1 MRPLTKRQVRIL
13 NDAIGECL
21 PGFNVEQFI
30 TIIDNIG
37 TTVSMPAD
45 MKRAALEYVQA
56 WKDLVIAKLHEQLQL
71 TNRLND
77 FLSKSSPISVSQ
89 FLRERTSYAPEGPV
103 NTMISLLEKEHA
115 DLVQEII
122 SIRDRYNEIQNMT
135 LPAHSSLPDLN
146 TPDLFEQ
153 AVANYKQYQRDLYR
167 FNEHRQ
173 TLEVKLN
180 ADWADLRER
189 IIETDTIQKLSR
201 KNYVN
206 TVAQALK
213 IAEEMAQKATMN
225 VKLKN
230 SKIKQYLHDCS
241 DFSKTLFEDE
251 DDEKRD

>member
-21 PGFNVEQFI
+21 SGFDIEQFI

-37 TTVSMPAD
+37 TTVSMSVD

-56 WKDLVIAKLHEQLQL
+56 WKDLVIAKLHEQLEL
-71 TNRLND
+71 TDRLKE
-77 FLSKSSPISVSQ
+77 FLSRSSPISISQ
-89 FLRERTSYAPEGPV
+89 FFRERTSYAPEGPV
-103 NTMISLLEKEHA
+103 NIVTSLLEKENT

-122 SIRDRYNEIQNMT
+122 SIRNRYDEIQNMA
-135 LPAHSSLPDLN
+135 LPEHPALPDLD

-153 AVANYKQYQRDLYR
+153 AVANYKQYQRDL
-167 FNEHRQ
+167 FHFKEHRQ

-180 ADWADLRER
+180 ADWVSLRER
-189 IIETDTIQKLSR
+189 IIETDTIQKFSR

-206 TVAQALK
+206 TVEQALK